1 MRGDSMLQ
9 EVVKVIRQGDESGNG
24 MVVRIPFPSGLEI
37 IGLATKNF
45 YGGDWDF
52 GPTWN
57 YVVLADKSFLLDT
70 GRVGMGPKLLDMMES
85 SGVSIRDLDFLVLSH
100 GHEDH
105 DGGLCDVAKATRA
118 PVKAHRIY
126 ERLIRFH
133 PAKAPAD
140 ARKDFPASCWHCF
153 MPESFSNRHCL
164 EYHRGRNGLEIE
176 TIGDGQGKLSE
187 TIQTYHVPGHS
198 PDALT
203 LLVGDDAILVGDTV
217 LPDITPFPTREAFF
231 HQVREILPPEYSS
244 PDSVYGLR
252 AYIRSLKKLDAI
264 ARQFPDALM
273 LPAHRLFHNHHWNE
287 FDLGTRVGEIIDH
300 HINRCADILKILKD
314 GPKTAGEVA
323 VKHFSASSLEGAG
336 MLMAENEAVSHCELL
351 GVAGDVRPADDEG
364 FVAPGSENFE
374 STIRA
379 LVPD

>member
-1 MRGDSMLQ
+1 MLQ
-9 EVVKVIRQGDESGNG
+9 EVVEVIRQGDESGNG

-70 GRVGMGPKLLDMMES
+70 GRVGMGPKLLDMIES

-231 HQVREILPPEYSS
+231 NQVREILPSEYSS
-244 PDSVYGLR
+244 PDCVYGLR
-252 AYIRSLKKLDAI
+252 AYIRSLKKLESI
-264 ARQFPDALM
+264 GERFPDALV
-273 LPAHRLFHNHHWNE
+273 LPAHRLFHNRQWN
-287 FDLGTRVGEIIDH
+287 DLDLRTRITEIIDH
-300 HINRCADILKILKD
+300 HLFRCAEILKILKK
-314 GPKTAGEVA
+314 GPKTAREIA
-323 VKHFSASSLEGAG
+323 IEHFSATSLEGVG
-336 MLMAENEAVSHCELL
+336 MFMAQNEILSHCELL
-351 GVAGDVRPADDEG
+351 GVAGDIRLAEG
-364 FVAPGSENFE
+364 ERFVATGNENIE
-374 STIRA
+374 STIQS